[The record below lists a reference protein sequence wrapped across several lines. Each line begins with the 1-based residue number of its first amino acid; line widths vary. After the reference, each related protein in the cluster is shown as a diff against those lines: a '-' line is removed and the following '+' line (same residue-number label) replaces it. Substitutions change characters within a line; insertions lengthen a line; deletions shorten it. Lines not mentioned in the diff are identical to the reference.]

1 MRILAFFLLFT
12 VMVAVVAAPQ
22 AGERERLPPGI
33 MSASE
38 LIGLLE
44 AQLGGEIVEIQ
55 FDGRDKSGRPA
66 YEVYHVD
73 ASGRRTE
80 LKVDARTGRVLK
92 RETDD

>member
-1 MRILAFFLLFT
+1 MRILALFLLFAA
-12 VMVAVVAAPQ
+12 MVAVLAPPH
-22 AGERERLPPGI
+22 AEERERLPPGI
-33 MSASE
+33 MSVSQ

-55 FDGRDKSGRPA
+55 FEGKDKGERPI

-92 RETDD
+92 READD